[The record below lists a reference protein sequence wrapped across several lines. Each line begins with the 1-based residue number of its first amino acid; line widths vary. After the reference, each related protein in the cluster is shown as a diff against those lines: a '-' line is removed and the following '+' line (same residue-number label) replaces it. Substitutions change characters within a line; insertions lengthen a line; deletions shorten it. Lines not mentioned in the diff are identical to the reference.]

1 MDMMVHSSVIAIFT
15 ILLLAMT
22 VGCLA
27 DNGTISHPNP
37 NTSATSPPVSTTG
50 MNTSHAPQINASQAV
65 SSNASQNT
73 TPLPVQYADQQ
84 FLFLMN
90 QYWIPDFYDIK
101 GRIDSS
107 TTFGSDLPQMLN
119 LSADYA
125 RVRLKRNI
133 NETNGYMLSPQISSL
148 RSSYQKGAQ
157 QSITVIDKIMTL
169 NRSDEKFG
177 QEVPTRTA
185 ALSLYGTWLGYQ
197 TMRCYNL
204 PNMSYPEIA
213 EVPPDMFLQ
222 VMGITLP

>member
-1 MDMMVHSSVIAIFT
+1 MDMMEHSPAI
-15 ILLLAMT
+15 IIYIVLLLAMS

-27 DNGTISHPNP
+27 DNETSAQPIP
-37 NTSATSPPVSTTG
+37 NTSMASPTGPPGGITTSVAQQG
-50 MNTSHAPQINASQAV
+50 NGTSGV
-65 SSNASQNT
+65 SSNATTNM

-125 RVRLKRNI
+125 RVRLKGNI
-133 NETNGYMLSPQISSL
+133 NETNGYSLSPPISSL

-185 ALSLYGTWLGYQ
+185 ALSLYGTWLEYQ

-213 EVPPDMFLQ
+213 EVPPDMFMQ
-222 VMGITLP
+222 VMGIALP